1 MCSEI
6 NSFDATLTFVH
17 SAEKKFGLLW
27 ASLTGNHHGRHV
39 GLSVAKRNKYGSKI
53 IRT

>member
-6 NSFDATLTFVH
+6 NSFDVTLTFVH
-17 SAEKKFGLLW
+17 TAEKKSLDSVLLW

-39 GLSVAKRNKYGSKI
+39 GLSVAKKK
-53 IRT
+53 

>member
-17 SAEKKFGLLW
+17 SAEKKFGLCAFMGQPYREPSW
-27 ASLTGNHHGRHV
+27 
-39 GLSVAKRNKYGSKI
+39 
-53 IRT
+53 